1 MIIYCNTLTK
11 KLDKPIEKTP
21 DEENRNMDKLVEK
34 RKLGRPISDYD
45 RKRAVRIMN
54 RLLRGW
60 GMFQGSVGISL
71 RITRAHEYICQILGM
86 PQAARTKRLRRTK
99 PHVMSFF
106 QPFKPQESGRIEVS
120 MKQVGY
126 ISAGLMVVQSEDL

>member
-21 DEENRNMDKLVEK
+21 EEENRNMDKLVEK

-54 RLLRGW
+54 RLLRGP
-60 GMFQGSVGISL
+60 G
-71 RITRAHEYICQILGM
+71 LGYV
-86 PQAARTKRLRRTK
+86 PGVCWNFL
-99 PHVMSFF
+99 
-106 QPFKPQESGRIEVS
+106 
-120 MKQVGY
+120 GY
-126 ISAGLMVVQSEDL
+126 NLCT